1 MYSATA
7 ISNIGYYALKK
18 KAGLHNRGFL
28 SRREA
33 FDFESGPEFGVDG
46 ALSKADDGSE
56 EADDGITGFAA
67 FQEYKAQG
75 ESS

>member
-18 KAGLHNRGFL
+18 KAGLHNRGFI

-33 FDFESGPEFGVDG
+33 FDFESGPDTGLDG
-46 ALSKADDGSE
+46 MSEADNGSE

-75 ESS
+75 E